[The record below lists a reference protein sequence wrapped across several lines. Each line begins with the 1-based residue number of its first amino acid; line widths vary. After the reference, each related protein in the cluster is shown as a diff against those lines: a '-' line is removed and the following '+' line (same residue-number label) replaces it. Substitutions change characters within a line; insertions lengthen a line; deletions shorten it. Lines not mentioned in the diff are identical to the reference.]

1 MPESPTWFYWFTFP
15 FYAPLSG
22 PVSQDISPRPYE
34 GVPEIEA
41 AVIQEVASYGR
52 QLGII
57 SEAILEIARKLEVT
71 PPRAPHDM
79 ALVAH
84 APEVTESALAKLQTI
99 VDEIEQIKVRH
110 RDAVVRDA
118 ERALARLRKVD
129 PSEADKLAAR
139 LRP

>member
-1 MPESPTWFYWFTFP
+1 M
-15 FYAPLSG
+15 
-22 PVSQDISPRPYE
+22 SQDISPRLYE

-57 SEAILEIARKLEVT
+57 SEAVLEIARTLAT
-71 PPRAPHDM
+71 APRDAHDM
-79 ALVAH
+79 ARASH
-84 APEVTESALAKLQTI
+84 APEEKASAIAKLQTI

-118 ERALARLRKVD
+118 ERALARLYKLA

-139 LRP
+139 FWS